1 MSPGGITPPAPRTVV
16 VVPRKQVLVVAVGS
30 LVRQGVAVRWRE
42 SGISGGTKQK
52 RHSQSGGQ
60 DIPGNPPST

>member
-30 LVRQGVAVRWRE
+30 LPSQVGRKYRE
-42 SGISGGTKQK
+42 ILLALSRFRNYS
-52 RHSQSGGQ
+52 
-60 DIPGNPPST
+60 